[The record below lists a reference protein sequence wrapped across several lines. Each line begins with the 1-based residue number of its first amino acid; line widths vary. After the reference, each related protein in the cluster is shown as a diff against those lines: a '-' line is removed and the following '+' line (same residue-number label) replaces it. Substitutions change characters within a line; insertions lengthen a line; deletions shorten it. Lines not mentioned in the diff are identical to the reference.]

1 MIIYG
6 INPVLEALQSE
17 DSAPD
22 RIWITRRKSNPRL
35 QKIIEKARSQ
45 GIPVRFESARVV
57 ANKAATPHHQEVVAE
72 IASIGYTAAETLLQ
86 TEPAL
91 LLLVDGVE
99 DPRNLGAL
107 LRTAEAAG
115 VEGVFLPNRRSCAIT
130 GPVVK
135 SSAGAALHLK
145 ISRIGNVVQT
155 LEKLKK
161 RGYWVVGLDAQG
173 KDGLTQLDASLPL
186 VVVVGGEH
194 QGVRRLVQ
202 EHCDILLSLPMK
214 GKVSSLNL
222 SVAAGVL
229 LYEILR
235 RREGLATNNRQQTT
249 DKKPNS

>member
-17 DSAPD
+17 DSPLD
-22 RIWITRRKSNPRL
+22 RIWITRGKSNPRL
-35 QKIIEKARSQ
+35 QKIVDAARSQ
-45 GIPVRFESARVV
+45 GIPVRFESDRVV
-57 ANKAATPHHQEVVAE
+57 AKKASTPHHQEIVAE
-72 IASIGYTAAETLLQ
+72 ISSIGYIDEETLLQ
-86 TEPAL
+86 REPTL

-115 VEGVFLPNRRSCAIT
+115 VEGVFLPSRRSCAIT

-135 SSAGAALHLK
+135 SSAGAALHLH

-173 KDGLTQLDASLPL
+173 KDGLNQIDASLPL

-194 QGVRRLVQ
+194 QGVRRVVQ
-202 EHCDILLSLPMK
+202 EHCDFLLSLPMK

-229 LYEILR
+229 LYQIVLR
-235 RREGLATNNRQQTT
+235 RQQLTT
-249 DKKPNS
+249 DS

>member
-22 RIWITRRKSNPRL
+22 RIWITRGKSNPRL
-35 QKIIEKARSQ
+35 QKIIERARSQ
-45 GIPVRFESARVV
+45 GIPVRFESARLV
-57 ANKAATPHHQEVVAE
+57 ANKASTPHHQEIVAE
-72 IASIGYTAAETLLQ
+72 IASIGYTDAETLLQ
-86 TEPAL
+86 AAPAL

-107 LRTAEAAG
+107 LRTAEATG

-135 SSAGAALHLK
+135 SSAGAALHLR

-194 QGVRRLVQ
+194 QGVRRLVR
-202 EHCDILLSLPMK
+202 EHCDFLLSLPMK

-229 LYEILR
+229 LYEILLR
-235 RREGLATNNRQQTT
+235 RQQLTT
-249 DKKPNS
+249 DS

>member
-1 MIIYG
+1 MIVYG

-22 RIWITRRKSNPRL
+22 RIWITRGKSNPRL
-35 QKIIEKARSQ
+35 QKIVERARSQ
-45 GIPVRFESARVV
+45 GIPVRFESDRVV
-57 ANKAATPHHQEVVAE
+57 AKKAGTPHHQETVAE
-72 IASIGYTAAETLLQ
+72 ISSIGYVDEETLLQ
-86 TEPAL
+86 NEPTL

-107 LRTAEAAG
+107 LRTAEATG
-115 VEGVFLPNRRSCAIT
+115 VEGVFLPSRRSCAIT

-135 SSAGAALHLK
+135 ASAGAALHLH

-155 LEKLKK
+155 LERLKK

-173 KDGLTQLDASLPL
+173 KDGPNQIDASLPL

-194 QGVRRLVQ
+194 QGVRRVVR
-202 EHCDILLSLPMK
+202 EHCDFLLSLPMK

-229 LYEILR
+229 LYEILL
-235 RREGLATNNRQQTT
+235 RREGGNA
-249 DKKPNS
+249 

>member
-17 DSAPD
+17 DSPLD
-22 RIWITRRKSNPRL
+22 RIWITRGKSNPRL
-35 QKIIEKARSQ
+35 QKIVDAARSQ
-45 GIPVRFESARVV
+45 GIPVRFESDRVV
-57 ANKAATPHHQEVVAE
+57 AKKASTPHHQEIVAE
-72 IASIGYTAAETLLQ
+72 ISSIGYIDEETLLQ
-86 TEPAL
+86 REPTL

-115 VEGVFLPNRRSCAIT
+115 VEGVFLPSRRSCAIT

-135 SSAGAALHLK
+135 SSAGAALHLH

-173 KDGLTQLDASLPL
+173 KDGLNQIDANLPL

-194 QGVRRLVQ
+194 QGVRRVVQ
-202 EHCDILLSLPMK
+202 EHCDFLLSLPMK

-229 LYEILR
+229 LYQIVLR
-235 RREGLATNNRQQTT
+235 RQQLTT
-249 DKKPNS
+249 DS

>member
-6 INPVLEALQSE
+6 INPVLEALQS
-17 DSAPD
+17 DDRVPD
-22 RIWITRRKSNPRL
+22 RIWITRGTSNPRL
-35 QKIIEKARSQ
+35 QGIIDRARSQ
-45 GIPVRFESARVV
+45 GISVRFESARVV
-57 ANKAATPHHQEVVAE
+57 ANKASTPHHQEIVAE
-72 IASIGYTAAETLLQ
+72 IASIGYTDTETLLQ
-86 TEPAL
+86 AEPAL

-107 LRTAEAAG
+107 LRTAEATG

-135 SSAGAALHLK
+135 SSAGAALHLR

-173 KDGLTQLDASLPL
+173 KGGLNQIDVSLPL

-194 QGVRRLVQ
+194 QGMRRLVR
-202 EHCDILLSLPMK
+202 EHCDFLLSLPMK

-229 LYEILR
+229 LYQILLK
-235 RREGLATNNRQQTT
+235 REGGSTDRRPQTA
-249 DKKPNS
+249 DQDN

>member
-17 DSAPD
+17 GSAPD
-22 RIWITRRKSNPRL
+22 RIWITRGKSNPRL
-35 QKIIEKARSQ
+35 QKIVEMARGQ
-45 GIPVRFESARVV
+45 DIPVRFESARVV
-57 ANKAATPHHQEVVAE
+57 ANKASTSHHQEIVAE
-72 IASIGYTAAETLLQ
+72 IASIDYTDAETLL
-86 TEPAL
+86 EAVPAL

-99 DPRNLGAL
+99 DPGNLGAL

-130 GPVVK
+130 GLVVK

-145 ISRIGNVVQT
+145 ISRIGTVVQT

-161 RGYWVVGLDAQG
+161 LGYWVVGLDAQG
-173 KDGLTQLDASLPL
+173 KDGLNQIDVSLPL

-194 QGVRRLVQ
+194 QGVRRLVR
-202 EHCDILLSLPMK
+202 EHCDILVSLPMK
-214 GKVSSLNL
+214 GQVSSLNL

-229 LYEILR
+229 LYQILLR
-235 RREGLATNNRQQTT
+235 RDGLAADHRPRTT
-249 DKKPNS
+249 DQDN

>member
-1 MIIYG
+1 MRLC
-6 INPVLEALQSE
+6 NRKTAL
-17 DSAPD
+17 PD
-22 RIWITRRKSNPRL
+22 RIWITRGKSNPRL
-35 QKIIEKARSQ
+35 QKIIERARKVRAF
-45 GIPVRFESARVV
+45 PVRFESARVV
-57 ANKAATPHHQEVVAE
+57 ANKASTPHHQEIVAE
-72 IASIGYTAAETLLQ
+72 ITSIGYTDAETLLQ
-86 TEPAL
+86 AEPAL

-145 ISRIGNVVQT
+145 ISRIGNIVQT

-161 RGYWVVGLDAQG
+161 RGYWVVALDAQG
-173 KDGLTQLDASLPL
+173 KGGLNQIDVSLPL

-194 QGVRRLVQ
+194 QGVRRLVR

-229 LYEILR
+229 LYEILL
-235 RREGLATNNRQQTT
+235 RREGLAADRRLQTA
-249 DKKPNS
+249 D

>member
-6 INPVLEALQSE
+6 INPVLEALQSG
-17 DSAPD
+17 DSLPD
-22 RIWITRRKSNPRL
+22 RIWITRGKSNPRL
-35 QKIIEKARSQ
+35 QKIVEAARSQ
-45 GIPVRFESARVV
+45 GIPVRFESDRVV
-57 ANKAATPHHQEVVAE
+57 AKKAASPHHQEIVAE
-72 IASIGYTAAETLLQ
+72 ISSIGYVDEETLLER
-86 TEPAL
+86 EPTL

-107 LRTAEAAG
+107 LRTAEATG

-135 SSAGAALHLK
+135 SSAGAALHLS

-173 KDGLTQLDASLPL
+173 KDGPNQIDASLPL

-194 QGVRRLVQ
+194 QGVRRVVR
-202 EHCDILLSLPMK
+202 EHCDFLLSLPMK

-229 LYEILR
+229 LYEILLK
-235 RREGLATNNRQQTT
+235 REGLEANRRPQTA
-249 DKKPNS
+249 DN

>member
-1 MIIYG
+1 
-6 INPVLEALQSE
+6 LLLQLFQGLHDIAE
-17 DSAPD
+17 
-22 RIWITRRKSNPRL
+22 
-35 QKIIEKARSQ
+35 ARSH
-45 GIPVRFESARVV
+45 GIPVRFESAQVV
-57 ANKAATPHHQEVVAE
+57 TKKASTPRHQEIVAE
-72 IASIGYTAAETLLQ
+72 ISSIGYTDLENILQ
-86 TEPAL
+86 TKPAL

-107 LRTAEAAG
+107 LRTAEAVG

-135 SSAGAALHLK
+135 SSAGAALHLR

-161 RGYWVVGLDAQG
+161 RGYWVVGLDTQG
-173 KDGLTQLDASLPL
+173 KGDLNEIDVSLPL

-194 QGVRRLVQ
+194 QGMRRLVR
-202 EHCDILLSLPMK
+202 EHCHFLLSLPMK

-229 LYEILR
+229 LYQILLR
-235 RREGLATNNRQQTT
+235 REREKDLT
-249 DKKPNS
+249 P

>member
-6 INPVLEALQSE
+6 INPVLEALQSK

-22 RIWITRRKSNPRL
+22 RIWITRGKSNPRL
-35 QKIIEKARSQ
+35 QKVLEMARGQ
-45 GIPVRFESARVV
+45 DIPVRFESARVV
-57 ANKAATPHHQEVVAE
+57 ANKASTPHHQEIVAE
-72 IASIGYTAAETLLQ
+72 IASIRYTDEEALLQ
-86 TEPAL
+86 AAPAL

-115 VEGVFLPNRRSCAIT
+115 VEGVFLPHRRSCAIT
-130 GPVVK
+130 GSVVK

-155 LEKLKK
+155 LENLKK
-161 RGYWVVGLDAQG
+161 QGYWVVGLDGQG
-173 KDGLTQLDASLPL
+173 KDGLNQIDASLPL

-194 QGVRRLVQ
+194 QGVRRLVR
-202 EHCDILLSLPMK
+202 EHCDLLISLPMK

-229 LYEILR
+229 LYEILL
-235 RREGLATNNRQQTT
+235 RREGGNNRQQTT
-249 DKKPNS
+249 NTNP